1 MTNSTVFEQ
10 ITDLPTRDLDKKAGK
25 LLGFESRYQRIK
37 KQLQMLL
44 QPEELEI
51 WSDIHHKKKL
61 AILEL
66 LSDQY
71 PLAIFYGDVGTGKT
85 ANAEA
90 IANKL
95 ARDAKIE
102 DAILF
107 KLSNKVRGSGRVGEM
122 GTLISQAFD
131 EITRSIGTGDGR
143 AFLIIDEGDSL
154 GASRSQQQSHHE
166 DKVGVNTMIQSI
178 DDLRKHGG
186 RILVIL
192 CTNRLDSLDAA
203 LRRRALIVEEF
214 TRPSKQEL
222 YDLFVQ
228 DLSDLDLEEHDIA
241 KLVELTM
248 PTNNSPGWSYSDVRT
263 RLYPTAV
270 ASAFPDSPLTM
281 NHLFDVAASMQ
292 PSPVMAG

>member
-281 NHLFDVAASMQ
+281 NHLFVVAASMQ

>member
-1 MTNSTVFEQ
+1 MSDSTVFEQ

-44 QPEELEI
+44 QPEELET

-95 ARDAKIE
+95 AREAKIE

-214 TRPSKQEL
+214 TRPSRQEL

-228 DLSDLDLEEHDIA
+228 DLSDLDVEEHDIE

-248 PTNNSPGWSYSDVRT
+248 PTNSSPGWSYSDVRT

-281 NHLFDVAASMQ
+281 SHLFDVAASMQ

>member
-1 MTNSTVFEQ
+1 MSDSTVFEQ

-44 QPEELEI
+44 QPEELEA

-61 AILEL
+61 TILEL

-186 RILVIL
+186 RILVVL

-214 TRPSKQEL
+214 TRPSRQEL

-228 DLSDLDLEEHDIA
+228 DLSDLDVEEHDIE

-248 PTNNSPGWSYSDVRT
+248 PTNSSPGWSYSDVRT

>member
-1 MTNSTVFEQ
+1 M
-10 ITDLPTRDLDKKAGK
+10 
-25 LLGFESRYQRIK
+25 
-37 KQLQMLL
+37 
-44 QPEELEI
+44 
-51 WSDIHHKKKL
+51 

>member
-1 MTNSTVFEQ
+1 MSDSTVFEQ

-214 TRPSKQEL
+214 TRPSRQEL

-228 DLSDLDLEEHDIA
+228 DLSDLDVEEHDIA

>member
-1 MTNSTVFEQ
+1 MSDSTVFEQ

-44 QPEELEI
+44 QPEELET

-186 RILVIL
+186 RILVVL

-214 TRPSKQEL
+214 TRPSRQEL

-228 DLSDLDLEEHDIA
+228 DLSDLDVEEHDIE

-248 PTNNSPGWSYSDVRT
+248 PTNSSPGWSYSDVRT

>member
-1 MTNSTVFEQ
+1 MSDSTVFEQ

-122 GTLISQAFD
+122 GTLICLFK
-131 EITRSIGTGDGR
+131 IY
-143 AFLIIDEGDSL
+143 
-154 GASRSQQQSHHE
+154 
-166 DKVGVNTMIQSI
+166 
-178 DDLRKHGG
+178 
-186 RILVIL
+186 RI
-192 CTNRLDSLDAA
+192 
-203 LRRRALIVEEF
+203 
-214 TRPSKQEL
+214 
-222 YDLFVQ
+222 
-228 DLSDLDLEEHDIA
+228 
-241 KLVELTM
+241 
-248 PTNNSPGWSYSDVRT
+248 
-263 RLYPTAV
+263 
-270 ASAFPDSPLTM
+270 
-281 NHLFDVAASMQ
+281 
-292 PSPVMAG
+292 

>member
-186 RILVIL
+186 RILVVL

>member
-214 TRPSKQEL
+214 TRPSRQEL

>member
-1 MTNSTVFEQ
+1 MSDSTVFEQ